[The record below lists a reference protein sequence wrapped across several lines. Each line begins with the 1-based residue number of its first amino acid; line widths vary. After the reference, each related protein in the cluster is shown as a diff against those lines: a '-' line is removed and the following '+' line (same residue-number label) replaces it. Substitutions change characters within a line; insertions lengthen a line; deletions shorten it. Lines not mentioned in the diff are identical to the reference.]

1 MFLNRLF
8 DLPGF
13 EVGCVFRVE
22 FEPPLEKMR
31 TSSRH
36 RHIKSGSKLKR
47 ARERGAAAKPA
58 PRERME
64 STRVIGVLARQGKNW
79 ILQSTNRKERGD
91 YTLRAKPDFKL
102 EEGFL
107 AVAEKVS
114 TGRWRAR
121 EAKLIEIL
129 GDMNAPGV
137 VSLIAIATHD
147 IPDEFPKE
155 AVAEAEAARPV
166 TLEGRTDLRP
176 LPLVTI
182 DGANARDFD
191 DAVFAEK
198 DGEGWHLIVAIA
210 DVSHYVKPG
219 SALDI
224 TAYERGNSTYF
235 PDRVVP
241 MLPEELSNDLCS
253 LKPHVDRACLAAHL
267 WLDKQ
272 GELIRWQFVRGVM
285 KSHARLT
292 YEQAQAAKDGRPED
306 TTRPLI
312 EKVIEPL
319 YGAFLCLLQARGKR
333 GTLELDLPER
343 KVEIENDKVKSVN
356 VHERL
361 DSHRLIE
368 EFMITANVAA
378 AAQLEGKGGICLYR
392 IHDKPTE
399 LKLEGL
405 RDFLDTLGIS
415 LVPKK
420 QLHPKF
426 LTQILE
432 NAAGKPHAQ
441 VVNEMM
447 LRSQSQAI
455 YSPENIGHFGLALAK
470 YAHFT
475 SPIRRY
481 ADLIVHRG
489 LIRACRLG
497 SDGLTEREIEKL
509 EDIADHISTTE
520 RRSAAA
526 ERDATDRFVTL
537 FMADR
542 VGATFPAHIS
552 GVARFGL
559 FARLDETGADGIIPI
574 NTLPDDFYVHNEKQQ
589 ALIGRRTKR
598 VFQLA
603 QPVLVKLTQ
612 ADRLTGS
619 MALAIVEDKKTTA
632 SPSAKHQ
639 QKGPFRRR

>member
-1 MFLNRLF
+1 M
-8 DLPGF
+8 PGF